1 MPVQFADVNWRKEE
15 IKAVQGHT
23 KRREQRVSA
32 REGVSIVEVKILR
45 ALTISSRRQLRRKE
59 SKKRMKKEIEE
70 VNEFFQFLW
79 DLDETELRV
88 VLKESIHAMAF
99 FMIVY
104 GSHDDE
110 ENMDRFVGGEMA
122 AEKLPRSEL
131 LMAIEWR
138 DSFASDGLFKENYRG
153 EVETRQDSQGDSRRQ

>member
-1 MPVQFADVNWRKEE
+1 
-15 IKAVQGHT
+15 
-23 KRREQRVSA
+23 
-32 REGVSIVEVKILR
+32 
-45 ALTISSRRQLRRKE
+45 
-59 SKKRMKKEIEE
+59 MKKEIEE